1 MSHMTVTIATGSAL
15 SLLLGSTWIHQA
27 PTHSTRPRLSVS
39 EGGRVMV
46 ILCCHHGNRFRFRR
60 CSDSTSR
67 SVQ

>member
-39 EGGRVMV
+39 EGGWEGDGDIV
-46 ILCCHHGNRFRFRR
+46 L
-60 CSDSTSR
+60 SPW
-67 SVQ
+67 